1 MIVNFRNT
9 RFSRLAA
16 VLMDCPDD
24 GLPEIVISGRSNVGK
39 SSLINALCDN
49 KKLARV
55 SSDPGKTRAV
65 IYFNV
70 DKKLYLADLPGYG
83 YARTSKESIANFSKL
98 TDTYLSSG
106 RDFALVLHLMDV
118 RHTPSKEDSKML
130 EFLNASGIPYFAV
143 FTKCDKFSRSQLE
156 KRISE
161 IEQELDFDENANVFM
176 ISSESRLGLEDLRNS
191 ICEVLDKL

>member
-16 VLMDCPDD
+16 VLTDCPDD

-106 RDFALVLHLMDV
+106 REFALVLHLMDV